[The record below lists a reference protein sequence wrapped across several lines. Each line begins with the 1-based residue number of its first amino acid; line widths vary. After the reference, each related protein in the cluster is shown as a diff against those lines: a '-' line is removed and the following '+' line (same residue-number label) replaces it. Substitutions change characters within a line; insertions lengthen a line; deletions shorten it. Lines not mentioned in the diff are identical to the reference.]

1 MDSEKVGNEE
11 LMAKVRGGNMSAL
24 GELVS
29 RHQDKVL
36 SLAYRFFGRWDIA
49 EDIRQETFLR
59 VWRASQN
66 YKPKARFTTWLY
78 SIAINLCID
87 EYRKS
92 IHKTIP
98 LEQVMADLEAES
110 DGDSIE
116 REEAAKIVQKAI
128 MGLGERQRLA
138 VILHRYNGLS
148 HTEISEVTGWSRS
161 AVESLIVRAYTNLR
175 NKLRKS
181 EDFTK

>member
-1 MDSEKVGNEE
+1 
-11 LMAKVRGGNMSAL
+11 MAKVHGGDMSAL

-49 EDIRQETFLR
+49 EDIGQETFLR
-59 VWRASQN
+59 VWKASQN
-66 YKPKARFTTWLY
+66 YKPKAKFTTWLY
-78 SIAINLCID
+78 SIAINQCID
-87 EYRKS
+87 EHRKT

-98 LEQVMADLEAES
+98 LEQVVASLEAES
-110 DGDSIE
+110 DSDRIE
-116 REEAAKIVQKAI
+116 REEVAKIVQKAI
-128 MGLGERQRLA
+128 MELGERQRLA
-138 VILHRYNGLS
+138 VILHRYDGLS
-148 HTEISEVTGWSRS
+148 HTEISEVTGWSKS

-175 NKLRKS
+175 NKLHKS